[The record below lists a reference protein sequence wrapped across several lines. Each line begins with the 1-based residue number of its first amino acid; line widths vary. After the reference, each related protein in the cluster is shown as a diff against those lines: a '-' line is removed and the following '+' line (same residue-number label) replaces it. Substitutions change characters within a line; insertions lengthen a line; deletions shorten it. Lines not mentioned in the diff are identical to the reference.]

1 MTKNGRQ
8 QILEAA
14 IRVMSEVGITPP
26 RKDRAMTNIIR
37 RQAFHSNL
45 DELHIEDI
53 SLHGA
58 TCTEAEEAYI
68 ARFGEM
74 PADIDMDFEL
84 CLWQEHNPVCAPAD
98 FKAQD
103 GAYIRDTTPI
113 SAEAWEAM
121 HGIGIEPAVDDRTV
135 MMIRR
140 RIVEDTAG
148 YHGFTKFDSV
158 KVWRLYATPSGEIW
172 GAQWTHLTASG
183 DIDWADNTWG
193 TMQHIRSFIDAT
205 AELNDTVAEWERY

>member
-1 MTKNGRQ
+1 
-8 QILEAA
+8 
-14 IRVMSEVGITPP
+14 MST
-26 RKDRAMTNIIR
+26 IIR
-37 RQAFHSNL
+37 RQAFHARL
-45 DELHIEDI
+45 DYIHIKDI
-53 SLHGA
+53 SLHDA
-58 TCTEAEEAYI
+58 TCTEAIDAYI
-68 ARFGEM
+68 ARYDAV

-84 CLWQEHNPVCAPAD
+84 ALWQEHNPVCNPAD

-103 GAYIRDTTPI
+103 GAYIRDTTPM
-113 SAEAWEAM
+113 SAEQWEAM
-121 HGIGIEPAVDDRTV
+121 HGIGQEPVQDERSV

-183 DIDWADNTWG
+183 AIDWAESTWG
-193 TMQHIRSFIDAT
+193 TMQHIRQYIDAT
-205 AELNDTVAEWERY
+205 AELNDTLIEWERY